1 MDNNR
6 PVPPPPPPE
15 EMHRRRR
22 RRGAILFRRALFRIF
37 LLAIVVLALML
48 GWNYY
53 KEQSFRG
60 IFDHETGLTDTM
72 VMEKLQS
79 MGQLVTYSYEYSN
92 VREIKD
98 SIQFPFT
105 NWNIPGTTHTIQLKY
120 NGIIK
125 VGYEV
130 SEIQVSVDNET
141 KTIYVTLPAPV
152 VTDNYI
158 DMDNLSYAEQNNI
171 FNPISGEELTMEFDT
186 IKAEALEKAENS
198 GIYDKAKGSAKE
210 QIQGLFE
217 AFDGY
222 SVKFVE

>member
-1 MDNNR
+1 MSSQR
-6 PVPPPPPPE
+6 PVPPPPPEGERP
-15 EMHRRRR
+15 RRRR
-22 RRGAILFRRALFRIF
+22 RRGFGRLLFRLI
-37 LLAIVVLALML
+37 LLAIVVVALLL

-53 KEQSFRG
+53 KEQSFKG
-60 IFDHETGLTDTM
+60 ILGHDTGLTDTV

-79 MGQLVTYSYEYSN
+79 IGQLVTYSFEYSN

-98 SIQFPFT
+98 SRQLFG
-105 NWNIPGTTHTIQLKY
+105 WNIPGTTHTIQLKY

-130 SEIQVSVDNET
+130 ADIQVSVDNDT
-141 KTIYVTLPAPV
+141 KTIYVTLPEPK

-171 FNPISGEELTMEFDT
+171 FNPISGDEITGELDS
-186 IKAEALEKAENS
+186 IKAEELERAENA
-198 GIYDKAKGSAKE
+198 GIYELAEGNAKA
-210 QIQGLFE
+210 QISGLFE

-222 SVKFVE
+222 SVKFR

>member
-1 MDNNR
+1 MSKQR

-15 EMHRRRR
+15 GERPRRRHRRGFGR
-22 RRGAILFRRALFRIF
+22 LLFRIL
-37 LLAIVVLALML
+37 LLAIVVIALML
-48 GWNYY
+48 GWQYY

-60 IFDHETGLTDTM
+60 ILGHDTGLTDSV

-79 MGQLVTYSYEYSN
+79 IGQLVTYEYEYSN

-98 SIQFPFT
+98 SKQIFG
-105 NWNIPGTTHTIQLKY
+105 WNIPGTTHTIQLKY

-130 SEIQVSVDNET
+130 ADIQVSVDNDA
-141 KTIYVTLPAPV
+141 KTIYVTLPEPKI
-152 VTDNYI
+152 TDNYI

-171 FNPISGEELTMEFDT
+171 FNPISGDEITGELDN
-186 IKAEALEKAENS
+186 IKADALERAENA
-198 GIYDKAKGSAKE
+198 GIYELAEGNAKA
-210 QIQGLFE
+210 QISSLFE

-222 SVKFVE
+222 SVKFR

>member
-6 PVPPPPPPE
+6 PVPPPPPE
-15 EMHRRRR
+15 ETYHRRR
-22 RRGAILFRRALFRIF
+22 RRGAILFRRALFRII
-37 LLAIVVLALML
+37 LLAIVIVALLL

-60 IFDHETGLTDTM
+60 ILGHDTGLTDTV

-98 SIQFPFT
+98 SIQLPFT

-120 NGIIK
+120 NGVIK

-130 SEIQVSVDNET
+130 SEIQVSVDNGT

-171 FNPISGEELTMEFDT
+171 FNPISGEELTMELDT

-198 GIYDKAKGSAKE
+198 GIYDKARGSAKE
-210 QIQGLFE
+210 QIQALFE

-222 SVKFVE
+222 NVKFVD

>member
-1 MDNNR
+1 MATER
-6 PVPPPPPPE
+6 PVPPLPPE
-15 EMHRRRR
+15 EMPPRRR
-22 RRGAILFRRALFRIF
+22 RRGAILFRRALFRII
-37 LLAIVVLALML
+37 LLAIVIVGLLL

-53 KEQSFRG
+53 KEQTFKG
-60 IFDHETGLTDTM
+60 IIGHDTGLTDEV

-98 SIQFPFT
+98 SKQLFG
-105 NWNIPGTTHTIQLKY
+105 WNIPGTTHTIQLKY
-120 NGIIK
+120 NGTIK

-130 SEIQVSVDNET
+130 SEIKVSVDNET
-141 KTIYVTLPAPV
+141 KTIYVTLPEPK

-158 DMDNLSYAEQNNI
+158 DMDHLSYAEQNNI
-171 FNPISGEELTMEFDT
+171 FNPISGEELTIELDT
-186 IKAEALEKAENS
+186 IKSEALEKAENA
-198 GIYDKAKGSAKE
+198 GIFDKAKGSAKE

-222 SVKFVE
+222 TVKFTE

>member
-1 MDNNR
+1 MATER
-6 PVPPPPPPE
+6 PVPPPPPE
-15 EMHRRRR
+15 EMPPRRR
-22 RRGAILFRRALFRIF
+22 RRGAILFRRALFRII
-37 LLAIVVLALML
+37 LLAIVIVGLLL

-60 IFDHETGLTDTM
+60 ILGHDTGLTDTV
-72 VMEKLQS
+72 VMEKLQEI
-79 MGQLVTYSYEYSN
+79 GQLVTYSYEYSN

-98 SIQFPFT
+98 SRQIFG
-105 NWNIPGTTHTIQLKY
+105 WNIPGTTHTIQLKY

-130 SEIQVSVDNET
+130 SEIQVSVDNES
-141 KTIYVTLPAPV
+141 KTIYVTLPDPK

-171 FNPISGEELTMEFDT
+171 FNPISGDEITGELDS
-186 IKAEALEKAENS
+186 IKTEALENAEHA
-198 GIYDKAKGSAKE
+198 GIYELAEGNAKS
-210 QIQGLFE
+210 QISGLFQ

-222 SVKFVE
+222 SVRFTD